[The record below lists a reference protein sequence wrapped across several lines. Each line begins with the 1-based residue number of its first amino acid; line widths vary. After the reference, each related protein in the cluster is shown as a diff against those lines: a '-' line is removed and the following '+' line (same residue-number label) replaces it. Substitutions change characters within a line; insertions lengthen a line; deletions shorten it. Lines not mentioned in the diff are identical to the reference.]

1 MLGDEAAAGDGA
13 LGRIRARSGCHHTPS
28 GGEVEGVAERRSGRG
43 SAAALGAP
51 AAARVVHD
59 DGRAVSVPPP
69 AALRRPAGGAFGRE
83 CSLVVAA
90 GAMHEP
96 AFH

>member
-1 MLGDEAAAGDGA
+1 MLGDEAAAGWGI
-13 LGRIRARSGCHHTPS
+13 GENSCSIRLPPHAIWWGSR
-28 GGEVEGVAERRSGRG
+28 GVAERRSGRG